1 MRRLVAHLGNS
12 ISATY
17 ILTNTSVCVVPVLEF
32 ADAMRASDAHH
43 HLSTSN
49 IVSFEALGEL
59 FGQAHDPTGDLA
71 SDLVGRR
78 YQDLLGELTAITEY
92 QWRSGNARGL
102 VKGFMLS
109 GPPGTGKTTLAK
121 RLALELGR
129 RFRSDGEPPVVLAF
143 IDGGEISRSRY
154 GESEERIR
162 DIFLHAR
169 SGFTATRQR
178 SVLLFD
184 DVESIFMARSSQH
197 AKEWHF
203 SQDSVFF
210 HAIDELDTSRSMI
223 VLTSNRPDLID
234 EAIRDRFLSY
244 VVDYPDLETLCAM
257 IAQIPAVRTM
267 APDQASAVAERLAEA
282 VRTGV
287 VRSMRDGQRFALR
300 AFVNNLLSRPSLA
313 QDAAD

>member
-1 MRRLVAHLGNS
+1 
-12 ISATY
+12 
-17 ILTNTSVCVVPVLEF
+17 
-32 ADAMRASDAHH
+32 MRASDAHH
-43 HLSTSN
+43 HLSSSN
-49 IVSFEALGEL
+49 IISFEKLEL
-59 FGQAHDPTGDLA
+59 LFKGADTEDARGGSEMVGQ
-71 SDLVGRR
+71 R
-78 YQDLLGELTAITEY
+78 YLDLLAELTAIAEY
-92 QWRSGNARGL
+92 QWRSGSPRGL

-121 RLALELGR
+121 RLAYELGC
-129 RFRSDGEPPVVLAF
+129 RFQSDNDPPIALAF

-169 SGFTATRQR
+169 SGFTAQGQR

-184 DVESIFMARSSQH
+184 DVESIFMARGSQH

-210 HAIDELDTSRSMI
+210 HSIDELDTSRSTI

-244 VVDYPDLETLCAM
+244 VVDYPDLETLIQM
-257 IAQIPAVRTM
+257 IEQIPALVQLSGAQRATM
-267 APDQASAVAERLAEA
+267 KNDLVAAVKDG
-282 VRTGV
+282 T
-287 VRSMRDGQRFALR
+287 VRSMRDAQRFAMR
-300 AFVNNLLSRPSLA
+300 HFVSKILKKDSLA
-313 QDAAD
+313 QHVVD

>member
-1 MRRLVAHLGNS
+1 
-12 ISATY
+12 
-17 ILTNTSVCVVPVLEF
+17 
-32 ADAMRASDAHH
+32 MRASDAHH
-43 HLSTSN
+43 HLSSGNIIPFEKLELLFRGSGESGTSRGSEM
-49 IVSFEALGEL
+49 V
-59 FGQAHDPTGDLA
+59 GQ
-71 SDLVGRR
+71 R
-78 YQDLLGELTAITEY
+78 YQDILQELASIAEY
-92 QWRSGNARGL
+92 QWRSGSPRGL

-121 RLALELGR
+121 RLAYELGC
-129 RFRSDGEPPVVLAF
+129 RFQSDEEPPIVLAF

-169 SGFTATRQR
+169 SGFTAKGQR

-184 DVESIFMARSSQH
+184 DVESIFMARGSQH

-210 HAIDELDTSRSMI
+210 HSIDDLDTSQSII

-244 VVDYPDLETLCAM
+244 AVDYPDLETL
-257 IAQIPAVRTM
+257 IQVIEQIPALVQMSDAQR
-267 APDQASAVAERLAEA
+267 AALKIDLVSAVQVGA
-282 VRTGV
+282 
-287 VRSMRDGQRFALR
+287 VRSMRDAQRFAMR
-300 AFVNNLLSRPSLA
+300 HFVSRLLKKDSLA
-313 QDAAD
+313 QHFSD

>member
-1 MRRLVAHLGNS
+1 MQSSEG
-12 ISATY
+12 
-17 ILTNTSVCVVPVLEF
+17 
-32 ADAMRASDAHH
+32 HH
-43 HLSTSN
+43 HLSAGN
-49 IVSFEALGEL
+49 VISFEKLLLL
-59 FGQAHDPTGDLA
+59 FGGTDETGVVRG
-71 SDLVGRR
+71 SEMVGDR
-78 YQDLLGELTAITEY
+78 YRDLLQEIAAITEY
-92 QWRSGNARGL
+92 QWRSGTSRGL

-121 RLALELGR
+121 RLAYELGR
-129 RFRSDGEPPVVLAF
+129 RFAAEDEPPVALAF

-169 SGFTATRQR
+169 SGFTAQGQR

-184 DVESIFMARSSQH
+184 DVESIFMARGSQH

-210 HAIDELDTSRSMI
+210 HSIDDLDTSRATI

-244 VVDYPDLETLCAM
+244 VVDYPDLDTLLQM
-257 IAQIPAVRTM
+257 VQQIPAIEQLSGTQQTTLKNDLIAAVKNRT
-267 APDQASAVAERLAEA
+267 
-282 VRTGV
+282 
-287 VRSMRDGQRFALR
+287 VRSMRDGQRFAMR
-300 AFVNNLLSRPSLA
+300 HFVAKLLKKESLA
-313 QDAAD
+313 QQIAE

>member
-1 MRRLVAHLGNS
+1 MTERPSSNGQNGLL
-12 ISATY
+12 TY
-17 ILTNTSVCVVPVLEF
+17 
-32 ADAMRASDAHH
+32 A
-43 HLSTSN
+43 
-49 IVSFEALGEL
+49 SFEHSRKKSNKKRNFLLWCSGA
-59 FGQAHDPTGDLA
+59 
-71 SDLVGRR
+71 
-78 YQDLLGELTAITEY
+78 YQDLLQEIAAIAEY
-92 QWRSGNARGL
+92 QWRSGTTRGL

-121 RLALELGR
+121 RLAYELGR
-129 RFRSDGEPPVVLAF
+129 RFEAEDEPPVALAF

-169 SGFTATRQR
+169 SGFTAQGQR

-184 DVESIFMARSSQH
+184 DVESIFMARGSQH

-210 HAIDELDTSRSMI
+210 HSIDDLDTSRATI

-244 VVDYPDLETLCAM
+244 VVDYPDLDTLLRM
-257 IAQIPAVRTM
+257 VQQIPAIEQLSG
-267 APDQASAVAERLAEA
+267 AQQATLKNDLIAAVKN
-282 VRTGV
+282 GS
-287 VRSMRDGQRFALR
+287 VRSMRDGQRFAMR
-300 AFVNNLLSRPSLA
+300 HFVAKLLKKESLA
-313 QDAAD
+313 QQIAD

>member
-1 MRRLVAHLGNS
+1 
-12 ISATY
+12 
-17 ILTNTSVCVVPVLEF
+17 
-32 ADAMRASDAHH
+32 MRASDGHH
-43 HLSTSN
+43 HLSAGN
-49 IVSFEALGEL
+49 VIPFEKLSLL
-59 FGQAHDPTGDLA
+59 FGGTDDAGVVRGSEMVGD
-71 SDLVGRR
+71 R
-78 YQDLLGELTAITEY
+78 YQDLLQEIAAITEY
-92 QWRSGNARGL
+92 QWRSGTTRGL

-121 RLALELGR
+121 RLAYELGR
-129 RFRSDGEPPVVLAF
+129 RFEAEDEPPVALAF

-169 SGFTATRQR
+169 SGFTAQGQR

-184 DVESIFMARSSQH
+184 DVESIFMARGSQH

-210 HAIDELDTSRSMI
+210 HSIDDLDTSRATI

-244 VVDYPDLETLCAM
+244 VIDYPDLDTLLQM
-257 IAQIPAVRTM
+257 VQQIPAIEQLSGTQQTTLKNDLI
-267 APDQASAVAERLAEA
+267 AAVKNG
-282 VRTGV
+282 T
-287 VRSMRDGQRFALR
+287 VRSMRDGQRFAMR
-300 AFVNNLLSRPSLA
+300 HFVAKLLKKESLA
-313 QDAAD
+313 QQIAD